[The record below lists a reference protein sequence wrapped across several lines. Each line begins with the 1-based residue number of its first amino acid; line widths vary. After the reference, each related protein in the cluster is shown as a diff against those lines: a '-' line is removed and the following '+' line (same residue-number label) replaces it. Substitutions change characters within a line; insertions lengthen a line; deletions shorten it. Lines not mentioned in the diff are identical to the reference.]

1 MKPTLFIDGHEGTT
15 GLQIHELLAGR
26 SDVDLLRIDSDKRKD
41 PAERK
46 KLLNAA
52 DLVFLCLPD
61 AASREAVALIDNPR
75 TRVIDASTAYRTDD
89 TWAYGLPEIKGQRE
103 KIRKAARV
111 ANPGCHATAF
121 VLAVRP
127 LVDAGIIPA
136 SMPITAFSLTGYSG
150 GGKKMIAAYE
160 ASPATPKLRA
170 PRHYA
175 LNLHHKHLPEMQK
188 AAGLAQPPLFTPV
201 VCDLY
206 KGLAVETFLP
216 VGLLA
221 KAATA
226 TEVHAVL
233 AEAYRDEPF
242 ARVMPLNGG
251 PSGEALDDGQMD
263 ITACNDTNRAD
274 LFVFGDAPAPEPSRQ
289 ITLICRLDNL
299 GKGASG
305 SALQNM
311 NLMLGF
317 DERLGLRA

>member
-1 MKPTLFIDGHEGTT
+1 MKPKIFVDGQEGTT
-15 GLQIHELLAGR
+15 GLQIHELLATR
-26 SDVDLLRIDSDKRKD
+26 SDLEILRIDADKRKD

-61 AASREAVALIDNPR
+61 AASRQAVALIDNPR
-75 TRVIDASTAYRTDD
+75 TRIIDASTAFRTDD
-89 TWAYGLPEIKGQRE
+89 AWVYGLPEIQGQRE
-103 KIRKAARV
+103 KIKNAARV

-136 SMPITAFSLTGYSG
+136 AMPLTAFSLTGYSG

-160 ASPATPKLRA
+160 ASPPNPKLHA

-188 AAGLAQPPLFTPV
+188 LAGLSQPPLFTPV

-206 KGLAVETFLP
+206 KGLAVQTFLP
-216 VGLLA
+216 VGPLA

-226 TEVHAVL
+226 ADVHAVL
-233 AEAYRDEPF
+233 SAAYRDESF
-242 ARVMPLNGG
+242 VRVMPLDGG
-251 PSGEALDDGQMD
+251 ASGEALDDGQMD
-263 ITACNDTNRAD
+263 ITACNDTNRAE
-274 LFVFGDAPAPEPSRQ
+274 LFVFGDAPAPQASRQ
-289 ITLICRLDNL
+289 IIIICRLDNL

-305 SALQNM
+305 AALQNM
-311 NLMLGF
+311 NVMLGF